1 MMVKSRKAGILIASA
16 AVAVLAAIYFGAGAW
31 RARNDPGAQGGPWKN
46 VVTLDPAL
54 YSGPAHEAYRVAR
67 EHPEVLAQLHC
78 YCGCDRLHGHN
89 NLLDCFRDTHGGHCA
104 ICVGEAI
111 DAERMYKVGTPVE
124 QIRDALRQR
133 YYRHE
138 S

>member
-1 MMVKSRKAGILIASA
+1 MNKSRKYGLLIASG
-16 AVAVLAAIYFGAGAW
+16 AVVVFAVVYFGTNAWRGRDAGAGANW
-31 RARNDPGAQGGPWKN
+31 HD

-54 YSGPAHEAYRVAR
+54 YTGPAHEAYRVAR
-67 EHPEVLAQLHC
+67 EHPELLAQLHC

-111 DAERMYKVGTPVE
+111 DAERMYQAGTPV
-124 QIRDALRQR
+124 D
-133 YYRHE
+133 
-138 S
+138 

>member
-1 MMVKSRKAGILIASA
+1 MAKSRKTGILIASA
-16 AVAVLAAIYFGAGAW
+16 AVVLLAVGYFGAGAW
-31 RARNDPGAQGGPWKN
+31 LTGREPDAQGGAGHN
-46 VVTLDPAL
+46 LATLDPAL
-54 YSGPAHEAYRVAR
+54 YQGPAHEAYRMAR
-67 EHPEVLAQLHC
+67 EHPELLAQLHC

-111 DAERMYKVGTPVE
+111 DAERMYKAGTPVD

>member
-1 MMVKSRKAGILIASA
+1 MNKSRKKGLLIATG
-16 AVAVLAAIYFGAGAW
+16 AVVALAAIYFGVNTILSR
-31 RARNDPGAQGGPWKN
+31 RAAAQGGGDYRN

-54 YSGPAHEAYRVAR
+54 FTGPVHEAYRVAR
-67 EHPEVLAQLHC
+67 QHPELLAQLHC

-89 NLLDCFRDTHGGHCA
+89 NLLDCFRDSHGGHCQ

-111 DAERMYKVGTPVE
+111 DSERMYKSGTPVE
-124 QIRDALRQR
+124 QIRDLLRER
-133 YYRHE
+133 YHRAE

>member
-1 MMVKSRKAGILIASA
+1 MNLSQKKGLLIAG
-16 AVAVLAAIYFGAGAW
+16 AVAALLVIYFGAGAILKHRDAVV
-31 RARNDPGAQGGPWKN
+31 RADYRP

-54 YSGPAHEAYRVAR
+54 YKGPVHDAYLVAR
-67 EHPEVLAQLHC
+67 EHPELLAQLHC

-104 ICVGEAI
+104 ICVGEAV
-111 DAERMYKVGTPVE
+111 DASRMYAAGTPVE
-124 QIRDALRQR
+124 QIRDALRAR
-133 YYRHE
+133 YNRPE

>member
-1 MMVKSRKAGILIASA
+1 MSKSRKHGLLMASG
-16 AVAVLAAIYFGAGAW
+16 AVVVLAAIYFGAGAW
-31 RARNDPGAQGGPWKN
+31 RASHDPATPGGVRSN

-54 YSGPAHEAYRVAR
+54 YTGPAHEAYRVAR
-67 EHPEVLAQLHC
+67 EHPELLAQLHC
-78 YCGCDRLHGHN
+78 YCGCDRLHGHT

-104 ICVGEAI
+104 ICVGEAV
-111 DAERMYKVGTPVE
+111 DAERLYKAGTPVD

-133 YYRHE
+133 YNRRE

>member
-1 MMVKSRKAGILIASA
+1 MNTSRKTGFVIAGL
-16 AVAVLAAIYFGAGAW
+16 AVAALAAIYFGLGLRHGAPDPEVSNDAW
-31 RARNDPGAQGGPWKN
+31 RN

-54 YSGPAHEAYRVAR
+54 YTGPAHEAYRVAR
-67 EHPEVLAQLHC
+67 EHPGLLAQLHC
-78 YCGCDRLHGHN
+78 YCGCDRVLGHN

-111 DAERMYKVGTPVE
+111 DAERLYKAGTPVD
-124 QIRDALRQR
+124 QIRDALRER
-133 YYRHE
+133 YKRHE

>member
-1 MMVKSRKAGILIASA
+1 MNTSRRKGLLIAGG
-16 AVAVLAAIYFGAGAW
+16 AVIVLAAIYFGATAW
-31 RARNDPGAQGGPWKN
+31 RGARDPAIAGGARRN

-54 YSGPAHEAYRVAR
+54 YTGPAHEAYRVAR
-67 EHPEVLAQLHC
+67 EHPALLAQLHC
-78 YCGCDRLHGHN
+78 YCGCDREHGHN

-111 DAERMYKVGTPVE
+111 DAERLYNAGTPVD

-133 YYRHE
+133 YNRRE

>member
-1 MMVKSRKAGILIASA
+1 MNKSRNSGLLIASC
-16 AVAVLAAIYFGAGAW
+16 AVMVLAALYIGAGAL
-31 RARNDPGAQGGPWKN
+31 RARDTATTIAATAGAA
-46 VVTLDPAL
+46 TLDPAL
-54 YSGPAHEAYRVAR
+54 YKGPAHEAYRIAR
-67 EHPEVLAQLHC
+67 KHPELLAQLHC
-78 YCGCDRLHGHN
+78 YCGCDREHGHN

-111 DAERMYKVGTPVE
+111 EAERLYNSGTPVD

-133 YYRHE
+133 FNRHE

>member
-1 MMVKSRKAGILIASA
+1 MNRSPKSGILIAGG
-16 AVAVLAAIYFGAGAW
+16 AVVILAVIYFGASAWHSSREPGASGGAW
-31 RARNDPGAQGGPWKN
+31 RN
-46 VVTLDPAL
+46 VVTLDPGL
-54 YSGPAHEAYRVAR
+54 YQGPAHEAYRVAR
-67 EHPEVLAQLHC
+67 EHPELLAQLHC

-111 DAERMYKVGTPVE
+111 DAERMYKVGTPIE
-124 QIRDALRQR
+124 QIRDALRGR
-133 YYRHE
+133 YNRRE

>member
-1 MMVKSRKAGILIASA
+1 MNKSRRNGIVLAGG
-16 AVAVLAAIYFGAGAW
+16 AVVVLAVLYFGLGAW
-31 RARNDPGAQGGPWKN
+31 YGHSSSEGAAWGN
-46 VVTLDPAL
+46 VTTLDPAL
-54 YSGPAHEAYRVAR
+54 YTGPAHEAYRVAR
-67 EHPEVLAQLHC
+67 DHPGLLAQLHC
-78 YCGCDRLHGHN
+78 YCGCDRVHGHT

-111 DAERMYKVGTPVE
+111 DAERLYKAGTPVE

-133 YYRHE
+133 YSRRE

>member
-1 MMVKSRKAGILIASA
+1 MNLSRKTGLLIAA
-16 AVAVLAAIYFGAGAW
+16 GVVLIAAAIYFAASAKFRAGA
-31 RARNDPGAQGGPWKN
+31 PLSGADAGAA
-46 VVTLDPAL
+46 TLDPAL
-54 YSGPAHEAYRVAR
+54 YKGPAHEAYRVAR
-67 EHPEVLAQLHC
+67 EHPELLAQLHC

-89 NLLDCFRDTHGGHCA
+89 SLLDCFRDTHGGHCS

-111 DAERMYKVGTPVE
+111 DAERMYKTGTPVDR
-124 QIRDALRQR
+124 IRDALRER

>member
-1 MMVKSRKAGILIASA
+1 MLKSRKTGVLIASA
-16 AVAVLAAIYFGAGAW
+16 SVIVLAAIYFGAGAW
-31 RARNDPGAQGGPWKN
+31 RTAHDPGAPRGASNG
-46 VVTLDPAL
+46 VATLDPAL

-67 EHPEVLAQLHC
+67 EHPELLAQLHC

-89 NLLDCFRDTHGGHCA
+89 SLLDCFRDTHGGHCA

-111 DAERMYKVGTPVE
+111 DAERMYKTGTPVD

-133 YYRHE
+133 YNRHE

>member
-1 MMVKSRKAGILIASA
+1 MNKSRKNGLLIASG
-16 AVAVLAAIYFGAGAW
+16 AVVVLAVIYFGAGFW
-31 RARNDPGAQGGPWKN
+31 RGSRDPGAGNGDWHN
-46 VVTLDPAL
+46 VLTLDPAL
-54 YSGPAHEAYRVAR
+54 YKGPAHEAYRVAR
-67 EHPEVLAQLHC
+67 EHPELLAQLHC

-111 DAERMYKVGTPVE
+111 DAERMYKTGTPVD

-133 YYRHE
+133 YNRRE

>member
-1 MMVKSRKAGILIASA
+1 MAKGRKTGILIASA

-31 RARNDPGAQGGPWKN
+31 RAGHDPGAASGPWQN
-46 VVTLDPAL
+46 VVTLDPGL
-54 YSGPAHEAYRVAR
+54 YKGPAHEAYRVAR
-67 EHPEVLAQLHC
+67 EHPELLAQMHC

-89 NLLDCFRDTHGGHCA
+89 SLLDCFRDTHGGHCA
-104 ICVGEAI
+104 ICVAEAI
-111 DAERMYKVGTPVE
+111 DAERMYKAGTPVD

-133 YYRHE
+133 YNRHE

>member
-1 MMVKSRKAGILIASA
+1 MNKSRKSGLLIASC
-16 AVAVLAAIYFGAGAW
+16 AVMVLAALYFGAGAL
-31 RARNDPGAQGGPWKN
+31 RARDAAVTTAATGN

-54 YSGPAHEAYRVAR
+54 YKGPAHEAYRIAR
-67 EHPEVLAQLHC
+67 EHPALLAQLHC
-78 YCGCDRLHGHN
+78 YCGCDREHGHN

-111 DAERMYKVGTPVE
+111 DAERLDKAGTPVD

-133 YYRHE
+133 FNRHE

>member
-1 MMVKSRKAGILIASA
+1 MNRSRKSGVLIAGG
-16 AVAVLAAIYFGAGAW
+16 AVVILAAIYFGASAW
-31 RARNDPGAQGGPWKN
+31 YSSRDPGSSGGAGRN
-46 VVTLDPAL
+46 VLTLDPGL
-54 YSGPAHEAYRVAR
+54 YQGPAHEAYRVAR
-67 EHPEVLAQLHC
+67 EHPELLAQLHC

-111 DAERMYKVGTPVE
+111 DAERMYKAGTPVD

-133 YYRHE
+133 YNRRE

>member
-1 MMVKSRKAGILIASA
+1 MNLSRRSGLLIACGVLVVIA
-16 AVAVLAAIYFGAGAW
+16 AMYLASGVLHVGAGA
-31 RARNDPGAQGGPWKN
+31 AGYAGAA
-46 VVTLDPAL
+46 TLDPAL
-54 YSGPAHEAYRVAR
+54 YTGPAHEAYRAAR
-67 EHPEVLAQLHC
+67 DHPELLAQLHC

-111 DAERMYKVGTPVE
+111 DAERMYKSGTPVE
-124 QIRDALRQR
+124 QIRDALRAR